1 LYRTKRRYG
10 RGITK
15 DHVAKQDKTGPR
27 GHTGFH
33 RPIGQGT
40 EDRGHYRQE
49 QDRWNHTKSAEHE
62 GFDRIYLTDGV
73 RQDQQDKW
81 D

>member
-15 DHVAKQDKTGPR
+15 DYVAKQDKTGPR

-33 RPIGQGT
+33 RPIGQGQRT
-40 EDRGHYRQE
+40 EGIIDR
-49 QDRWNHTKSAEHE
+49 NK
-62 GFDRIYLTDGV
+62 TDGII
-73 RQDQQDKW
+73 QNQQNMKVLTRST
-81 D
+81 